1 MKITFVSLSVLLL
14 VLFSA
19 GSALTNDSYK
29 IIFETMDCSGNTGFA
44 TVGLDEIYKLGNG
57 DCSEPDNPGRKLKQL
72 LVHDGSGSYTAYTL
86 TRDEAKNVMRDMKE
100 YMQARKGVLERSDSI
115 IIGH

>member
-1 MKITFVSLSVLLL
+1 MKLSLVFFSALLL
-14 VLFSA
+14 LCSA
-19 GSALTNDSYK
+19 GAGFADDSYN

-44 TVGLDEIYKLGNG
+44 SVGLDEIYKMNNG

-86 TRDEAKNVMRDMKE
+86 TQDEAKNVMRDMKE
-100 YMQARKGVLERSDSI
+100 YMRARKGVLERSDSI